1 MDLRLQGR
9 TAFVTG
15 ASAGIGIGIA
25 HCLAREGVRLAL
37 AGRNEAALESVAGKA
52 RELGAPHAMIV
63 LGDVATAAGCEA
75 VADSALTGLG
85 GRVDILVN
93 NAGGSRPL
101 GNAAE
106 TEAFWEEAHA
116 LNFASARRITKPL
129 LPPMKAAGFGR
140 IVNITGAIFGKAVN
154 GAGPS
159 KAALLAWSR
168 QLSFAL
174 APSGITINCVAP
186 GRINSVQILEKLHPT
201 EASRQDFI
209 RDNIPAGRFGEPEEL
224 GALVAFL
231 ASPLA
236 GYISGAHIP
245 VDGAAVRIAV

>member
-1 MDLRLQGR
+1 MDLKLNGR
-9 TAFVTG
+9 TALVTG

-25 HCLAREGVRLAL
+25 ECLAREGVRLVL
-37 AGRNEAALESVAGKA
+37 AGRNAKALEEVAERVRA
-52 RELGAPHAMIV
+52 LGSPN
-63 LGDVATAAGCEA
+63 VATVAADIATEGGCRKV
-75 VADSALTGLG
+75 VAESLAALG

-101 GNAAE
+101 GTAEE

-129 LPPMKAAGFGR
+129 LASMKASGFGR
-140 IVNITGAIFGKAVN
+140 IVNITGALYGKAIN

-168 QLSFAL
+168 ALSFEL
-174 APSGITINCVAP
+174 APHGITVNCVAP
-186 GRINSVQILEKLHPT
+186 GRINSVQILERLHPT
-201 EASRQDFI
+201 PAAREAFI
-209 RDNIPAGRFGEPEEL
+209 RENIPAGRFGEPEEL
-224 GALVAFL
+224 GVLVAFL

-245 VDGAAVRIAV
+245 VDGAAVRIGV